1 MTRILVTGGSGFIG
15 KHLVSALMARGRQVR
30 VLDLQPP
37 PRALPQV
44 QYVGGSVLDRD
55 LVDRAMDGIDEVYHL
70 AGLPGMWLPRKADFH
85 TVNFGGTE
93 IVIETARKRGIK
105 RFLHCSTESIL
116 FRASPLTVP
125 VADDAFLP
133 DDMPGPYTRSKM
145 LADRFAMQAAA
156 SGYPVVIGCPTMP
169 VGPYDHNLTPP
180 TVMLRYFLGRRLH
193 LHLDFVVN
201 LVDVR
206 DAAEGLILAMERGQA
221 GHRYVLGGESMPLTQ
236 VLELMGDIS
245 GRRVRRI
252 QVNAKVAE
260 IVTATL
266 EFIADHV
273 TRRPPSGTAEG
284 VRIALRAGALS
295 IEKAQRELGYAPGPV
310 EPVLRETIAH
320 LLDAGHNQPE
330 WGSTPS
336 TRPRPFHVERRF
348 GG

>member
-1 MTRILVTGGSGFIG
+1 
-15 KHLVSALMARGRQVR
+15 
-30 VLDLQPP
+30 
-37 PRALPQV
+37 
-44 QYVGGSVLDRD
+44 
-55 LVDRAMDGIDEVYHL
+55 
-70 AGLPGMWLPRKADFH
+70 
-85 TVNFGGTE
+85 
-93 IVIETARKRGIK
+93 
-105 RFLHCSTESIL
+105 
-116 FRASPLTVP
+116 
-125 VADDAFLP
+125 
-133 DDMPGPYTRSKM
+133 
-145 LADRFAMQAAA
+145 
-156 SGYPVVIGCPTMP
+156 
-169 VGPYDHNLTPP
+169 
-180 TVMLRYFLGRRLH
+180 
-193 LHLDFVVN
+193 
-201 LVDVR
+201 
-206 DAAEGLILAMERGQA
+206 MERGHA
-221 GHRYVLGGESMPLTQ
+221 GHRYVLGGESMPLSQ

-260 IVTATL
+260 MVTATL

-336 TRPRPFHVERRF
+336 TRPRPFHVERRV